1 METLMLLTYAALCW
15 AIFKIFKI
23 PVNKWS
29 LTTAVLGGVL
39 LIGHILMGMAYY
51 HPASRQAR
59 IFYITTQIVP
69 NVRGKVIEVPVKPNV
84 PLKKGD
90 VLLKLDP
97 TPYQAKVDEI
107 KALLAFAQKR
117 LQDVIKLRKRAGGSK
132 FDIEEYKKQVAQY
145 KAQLADAMFD
155 LESCTVRAPS
165 DGYVT
170 HVRVRPGQ
178 MAVPFPFQPMMT
190 FVNADTAMLI
200 AGFPQEPSSNID
212 AGDEAEVV
220 FPAYPGMTFQGH
232 VKKVLPVMAEGEL
245 KPSQDMVSFNRQ
257 LPPGLVPAV
266 IELDRNI
273 SEFGLPLGIDAEVAV
288 YGVSEGYWSHVS
300 IVRRILLR
308 MITWS
313 HFLRFH

>member
-29 LTTAVLGGVL
+29 LTTAVLGGVI

-51 HPASRQAR
+51 HPASKKAR

-69 NVRGKVIEVPVKPNV
+69 TVRGKVIEVPVKPNV
-84 PLKKGD
+84 PVKKGD
-90 VLLKLDP
+90 ILFKLDP
-97 TPYQAKVDEI
+97 TPYKAKVDEI
-107 KALLAFAQKR
+107 KSLLAFAKKR

-145 KAQLADAMFD
+145 KAQLASAMFD
-155 LESCTVRAPS
+155 LQSCTVRAPS

-170 HVRVRPGQ
+170 HIRVRPGQ

-190 FVNADTAMLI
+190 FVNADTATLV
-200 AGFPQEPSSNID
+200 AGFPQEPSSNIHP
-212 AGDEAEVV
+212 GDEAEVV

-266 IELDRNI
+266 IELDQNI
-273 SEFGLPLGIDAEVAV
+273 SRLGLPMGIDAEVAV
-288 YGVSEGYWSHVS
+288 YGAKEGYWSHVS
-300 IVRRILLR
+300 IVRKILLR

>member
-1 METLMLLTYAALCW
+1 METLMLLTYAGICW
-15 AIFKIFKI
+15 AVFKIFKI

-29 LTTAVLGGVL
+29 LTTAVLGGVF
-39 LIGHILMGMAYY
+39 LIGHLLMGMAYF
-51 HPASRQAR
+51 HPASQKAR

-69 NVRGKVIEVPVKPNV
+69 NVRGHVIEVPVKPNI

-90 VLLKLDP
+90 VLLKIDP

-107 KALLAFAQKR
+107 KAQLEFAQKR

-132 FDIEEYKKQVAQY
+132 FEIEKYRKEVAMY

-155 LESCTVRAPS
+155 LESCMVRAPS

-190 FVNADTAMLI
+190 FVNADTATLI

-212 AGDEAEVV
+212 EDDEAEVI

-257 LPPGLVPAV
+257 LPPGLVPVV
-266 IELDRNI
+266 INLDRNI
-273 SEFGLPLGIDAEVAV
+273 SEFGLPMGVDAEVAV
-288 YGVSEGYWSHVS
+288 YGVSEGYWSHIS

>member
-15 AIFKIFKI
+15 AVFKIFKI

-29 LTTAVLGGVL
+29 LTTAVLGGVV
-39 LIGHILMGMAYY
+39 LIGHLLMGMAYY
-51 HPASRQAR
+51 HPASSKAR
-59 IFYITTQIVP
+59 IFYLTTQIVS
-69 NVRGKVIEVPVKPNV
+69 NVRGKVIEVPVKPNT

-90 VLLKLDP
+90 VLFKIDP
-97 TPYQAKVDEI
+97 TPYRAKVDDLR
-107 KALLAFAQKR
+107 AQLRFAEKR
-117 LQDVIKLRKRAGGSK
+117 LEDVVKLRKKAGGSK
-132 FDIEEYKKQVAQY
+132 FKIDEMRKEVESLRAKLESAK
-145 KAQLADAMFD
+145 FD

-190 FVNADTAMLI
+190 FVNADTATLV
-200 AGFPQEPSSNID
+200 AGFPQEPSSNIHK
-212 AGDEAEVV
+212 GDEAEAI
-220 FPAYPGMTFQGH
+220 FTAYPGMTFQGH
-232 VKKVLPVMAEGEL
+232 VKEVMPVMAEGEL
-245 KPSQDMVSFNRQ
+245 KPGQDMVSFSRQ
-257 LPPGLVPAV
+257 LPPGLVPVA

-273 SEFGLPLGIDAEVAV
+273 SELGLPMGVDAEVAV
-288 YGVSEGYWSHVS
+288 YGVSTGYWSHAS
-300 IVRRILLR
+300 IIRRILIR

>member
-51 HPASRQAR
+51 HPASRKAR
-59 IFYITTQIVP
+59 IFYVATQIVP
-69 NVRGKVIEVPVKPNV
+69 NVRGKVIEVPVVPNM

-90 VLLKLDP
+90 VLFAIDP

-107 KALLAFAQKR
+107 KAQLEFAKQR

-132 FDIEEYKKQVAQY
+132 FDIQEWRQKVATY

-155 LESCTVRAPS
+155 LESCVVRAPA
-165 DGYVT
+165 DGFVT

-190 FVNADTAMLI
+190 FVDAGTATLV
-200 AGFPQEPSSNID
+200 AGFPPEPSSNIHV
-212 AGDEAEVV
+212 GDEAEVV

-232 VKKVLPVMAEGEL
+232 VKQVLPAIAEGEL
-245 KPSQDMVSFNRQ
+245 KPGQDMVSFARQ
-257 LPPGLVPAV
+257 LPQGLIPAT

-273 SEFGLPLGIDAEVAV
+273 SELGLPMGVDAEVAV
-288 YGVSEGYWSHVS
+288 YGVKEGYWSHIS

>member
-1 METLMLLTYAALCW
+1 MLLTYAALCW

-29 LTTAVLGGVL
+29 LTTAVMGGVF

-51 HPASRQAR
+51 HPASRKAR
-59 IFYITTQIVP
+59 IFYITTPILP
-69 NVRGKVIEVPVKPNV
+69 NVRGLVTEVPVKPNV

-90 VLLKLDP
+90 ILFKIDP
-97 TPYQAKVDEI
+97 TPYQAKVEEI
-107 KALLAFAQKR
+107 KAQLTFAQKR

-132 FDIEEYKKQVAQY
+132 FDIEQWRKEVATL
-145 KAQLADAMFD
+145 KAKLVDAMFD
-155 LESCTVRAPS
+155 LESCVVKAPS

-170 HVRVRPGQ
+170 HIRVRPGQ
-178 MAVPFPFQPMMT
+178 MAVPFPIQPMMT
-190 FVNADTAMLI
+190 FVNADTATLI
-200 AGFPQEPSSNID
+200 AGFPPEPSSNIHK
-212 AGDEAEVV
+212 GDEAEVV
-220 FPAYPGMTFQGH
+220 FPAYPGMTFQGS
-232 VKKVLPVMAEGEL
+232 VAKVLPALAEGEL
-245 KPSQDMVSFNRQ
+245 RPGQDMVSFNRQ
-257 LPPGLVPAV
+257 LPQGLIPAI

-273 SEFGLPLGIDAEVAV
+273 SSLGLPMGVDAEVAV
-288 YGVSEGYWSHVS
+288 YGVKEGYWSHIS

>member
-1 METLMLLTYAALCW
+1 MLLAYTALCW

-29 LTTAVLGGVL
+29 LTTAILGGVV

-51 HPASRQAR
+51 HPASKKAR
-59 IFYITTQIVP
+59 IFYVATQIVP
-69 NVRGKVIEVPVKPNV
+69 NVRGLVIEVPVKPNV

-90 VLLKLDP
+90 VLFKIDP

-107 KALLAFAQKR
+107 KAQLEFAQKR
-117 LQDVIKLRKRAGGSK
+117 LQDVIRLRKRAGGSK
-132 FDIEEYKKQVAQY
+132 FDIQEWKMKVATY

-155 LESCTVRAPS
+155 LEACTVRAPS

-170 HVRVRPGQ
+170 HIRVRPGQ

-190 FVNADTAMLI
+190 FVNADTATLV

-232 VKKVLPVMAEGEL
+232 VKQVLPAIAEGEL
-245 KPSQDMVSFNRQ
+245 KPGQDMVSFAKQ
-257 LPPGLVPAV
+257 LPQGLIPAV

-273 SEFGLPLGIDAEVAV
+273 SELGLPMGVDAEVAV

>member
-1 METLMLLTYAALCW
+1 METLMLLTYIALCW

-29 LTTAVLGGVL
+29 MTTAVLGGVF

-51 HPASRQAR
+51 HPASQQAR
-59 IFYITTQIVP
+59 IFYITTPILP
-69 NVRGKVIEVPVKPNV
+69 NVRGKVVEVPVHPNQPV
-84 PLKKGD
+84 KKGD
-90 VLLKLDP
+90 VLFKIDP
-97 TPYQAKVDEI
+97 TPYRAKVDEI
-107 KALLAFAQKR
+107 KALLAFAEAR
-117 LQDVIKLRKRAGGSK
+117 LRDTIKLRKRAGGSK
-132 FDIEEYKKQVAQY
+132 FDIEEYRKQVAQY

-155 LESCTVRAPS
+155 LESCVVRAPA

-170 HVRVRPGQ
+170 HIRVRPGQ
-178 MAVPFPFQPMMT
+178 MAVPFPIQPMMT
-190 FVNADTAMLI
+190 FVNADTATLI
-200 AGFPQEPSSNID
+200 AGFPPEPSSNIHE
-212 AGDEAEVV
+212 GDEAEVV

-232 VKKVLPVMAEGEL
+232 VKEVLPALAEGEL
-245 KPSQDMVSFNRQ
+245 KPNQDMVSFNRQ
-257 LPPGLVPAV
+257 LPAGLIPAV

-273 SEFGLPLGIDAEVAV
+273 TSLGLPLGVNAEVAV
-288 YGVSEGYWSHVS
+288 YGVSEGYWAHVS

>member
-1 METLMLLTYAALCW
+1 METLMLLAYTALCW

-29 LTTAVLGGVL
+29 LTTAILGGVV

-51 HPASRQAR
+51 HPASKKAR
-59 IFYITTQIVP
+59 IFYVATQIVP
-69 NVRGKVIEVPVKPNV
+69 NVRGKVIEVPVVPNM

-90 VLLKLDP
+90 ILFKIDP

-107 KALLAFAQKR
+107 KAQLEFAKQR
-117 LQDVIKLRKRAGGSK
+117 LKDVIKLRKRAGGSK
-132 FDIEEYKKQVAQY
+132 FDIQEWKQKVATY

-155 LESCTVRAPS
+155 LESCVVRAPS
-165 DGYVT
+165 DGFVT
-170 HVRVRPGQ
+170 HVRLRPGQ

-190 FVNADTAMLI
+190 FVDSHTATLV
-200 AGFPQEPSSNID
+200 AGFPPEPSSNIH

-232 VKKVLPVMAEGEL
+232 VKKVLPAIAEGEL
-245 KPSQDMVSFNRQ
+245 KPGQDMVSFTKQ
-257 LPPGLVPAV
+257 LPQGLIPAV

-273 SEFGLPLGIDAEVAV
+273 SELGLPMGVDAEVAV

>member
-15 AIFKIFKI
+15 AVFKIFKI

-51 HPASRQAR
+51 HPASRKAR
-59 IFYITTQIVP
+59 IFYITTPILP
-69 NVRGKVIEVPVKPNV
+69 NVRGLVTEVPVKPNV

-90 VLLKLDP
+90 VLFKIDP
-97 TPYQAKVDEI
+97 TPYQAKVEEV
-107 KALLAFAQKR
+107 KAQLTFAQKR

-132 FDIEEYKKQVAQY
+132 FDIEQWRKEVATL
-145 KAQLADAMFD
+145 KAQLTDAMFD
-155 LESCTVRAPS
+155 LNSCVVRAPS

-170 HVRVRPGQ
+170 HIRVRPGQ
-178 MAVPFPFQPMMT
+178 MAVPFPIQPMMT
-190 FVNADTAMLI
+190 FVNADTATLI
-200 AGFPQEPSSNID
+200 AGFPPEPSSNID
-212 AGDEAEVV
+212 EGDEAEVV
-220 FPAYPGMTFQGH
+220 FPAYPGMTFQGR
-232 VKKVLPVMAEGEL
+232 VTKVLPALAEGEL
-245 KPSQDMVSFNRQ
+245 KPTQDMVSFNRQ
-257 LPPGLVPAV
+257 LPQGLIPAI
-266 IELDRNI
+266 IELDKNI
-273 SEFGLPLGIDAEVAV
+273 SSLGLPMGVDAEVAV
-288 YGVSEGYWSHVS
+288 YGVREGYWSHIS